1 VNRVQIENALDE
13 ISFNIERM
21 LLLDLVETLEKIANE
36 DFRGNRPP
44 GAVDAYNAL
53 QKFYKQLEIEK

>member
-1 VNRVQIENALDE
+1 LDE
-13 ISFNIERM
+13 ISFNIERI

-36 DFRGNRPP
+36 DFRDNRPP